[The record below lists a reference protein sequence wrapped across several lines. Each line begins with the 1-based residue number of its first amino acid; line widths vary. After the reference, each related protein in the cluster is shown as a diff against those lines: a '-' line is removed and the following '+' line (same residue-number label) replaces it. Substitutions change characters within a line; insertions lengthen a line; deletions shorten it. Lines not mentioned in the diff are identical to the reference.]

1 MEELEQTKKEIYD
14 EEKKAK
20 GIESTQKVT
29 KTPWYGSKV
38 FVGTL
43 LAVGIFALWQI
54 LSSKEIEA
62 PRKPSTEKIAV
73 APSPLLVI
81 QENDW
86 VRGDKEA
93 PVTIVE
99 YLDFECEACGAYYPI
114 VKQLEKEFE
123 GKLRVV
129 TRYFPLP
136 GHKNSMEAALAVEAA
151 GRQGKF
157 FEMHDLL
164 FESQKEWTEK
174 PVADPDLFLPY
185 AEKLGLDMTK
195 FNTDRKDPAV
205 KERIEKNKM
214 EADQLK
220 LNGTPSFFL
229 NGKAIK
235 SPRTS
240 EDFQALIQKEVD
252 MSSAK

>member
-1 MEELEQTKKEIYD
+1 MEEVEQTKKDIYD
-14 EEKKAK
+14 EEKKMK
-20 GIESTQKVT
+20 EKESTQKVT
-29 KTPWYGSKV
+29 KKPWYGSKI
-38 FVGTL
+38 FVGIL
-43 LAVGIFALWQI
+43 LVAGIFTLWQI
-54 LSSKEIEA
+54 LSSKETKT
-62 PRKPSTEKIAV
+62 PTKPATEKVSV
-73 APSPLLVI
+73 ALNPILEI
-81 QENDW
+81 KENDW

-93 PVTIVE
+93 PVILVE

-114 VKQLEKEFE
+114 VKQIEKEFE
-123 GKLRVV
+123 GKLKVV

-157 FEMHDLL
+157 FEMHDIL
-164 FESQKEWTEK
+164 FESQKEWSEK
-174 PVADPDLFLPY
+174 PLSNPDLFLPY

-195 FNTDRKDPAV
+195 FNQDRKEAAV
-205 KERIEKNKM
+205 IARIDKNKK

-229 NGKAIK
+229 NGKAIR
-235 SPRTS
+235 SPSTL

-252 MSSAK
+252 ESVTK

>member
-1 MEELEQTKKEIYD
+1 MEEAEQTKKEIYD
-14 EEKKAK
+14 EEKKMK
-20 GIESTQKVT
+20 EKEGTQKIT
-29 KTPWYGSKV
+29 KKPWYASKV
-38 FVGTL
+38 LVGIL
-43 LAVGIFALWQI
+43 LVAGIFALWQI
-54 LSSKEIEA
+54 LSSKEIKA
-62 PRKPSTEKIAV
+62 PEKSATGKVSV
-73 APSPLLVI
+73 APNPILEI
-81 QENDW
+81 KENDW
-86 VRGDKEA
+86 VRGNKEA
-93 PVTIVE
+93 PVTLVE

-123 GKLRVV
+123 GKLKVV

-151 GRQGKF
+151 GKQGKF

-164 FESQKEWTEK
+164 FESQKEWSEK
-174 PVADPDLFLPY
+174 PLSNPDLFLPY

-195 FNTDRKDPAV
+195 FNADRKEAAV
-205 KERIEKNKM
+205 IARVDKNKK

-235 SPRTS
+235 SPNAL
-240 EDFQALIQKEVD
+240 EDFRALIQKEVD
-252 MSSAK
+252 TSATK

>member
-1 MEELEQTKKEIYD
+1 MEELEKTKKEMYD
-14 EEKKAK
+14 EEKKMK
-20 GIESTQKVT
+20 EKENTQEVGK
-29 KTPWYGSKV
+29 KPWYGSKIFIGV
-38 FVGTL
+38 LFV
-43 LAVGIFALWQI
+43 AGIFAAWQI
-54 LSSKEIEA
+54 LSSKETEA
-62 PRKPSTEKIAV
+62 PKKPSGEKAVV
-73 APSPLLVI
+73 APNPILAV

-114 VKQLEKEFE
+114 IKQLEKEFE
-123 GKLRVV
+123 GKLKVV

-164 FESQKEWTEK
+164 FESQKEWSEK
-174 PVADPDLFLPY
+174 PLSNPDLFLPY
-185 AEKLGLDMTK
+185 AEKLGLDMNK
-195 FNTDRKDPAV
+195 FNQDRKEAAV
-205 KERIEKNKM
+205 IARVDKNKK

-229 NGKAIK
+229 NGRAIK
-235 SPRTS
+235 SPNTL
-240 EDFQALIQKEVD
+240 EDFQSLIQKEIDALPV
-252 MSSAK
+252 K